1 MLMFITYDDKFHI
14 MKKIIL
20 AIFLMMT
27 LTLAVSAYEVDDTF
41 INGLN
46 TTDDVSDVLGQKQD
60 KNVMLIFDQ
69 DSCVYCDLLKENVLS
84 DSNVQKELNS
94 NYIVVIVDINKYPD
108 VAAKYNVFGT
118 PTTVVVNSTG
128 DEIYRLEGYVESD
141 EFQNALKEI

>member
-1 MLMFITYDDKFHI
+1 MFITYDDKFHI